1 MERVTMKILQYS
13 ALLLG
18 AAGFLTSSARAEPVV
33 GEWQVAGET
42 GICGGGYSELI
53 DGVLHAYIVID
64 HGAVI
69 AQTDTNCTTASA
81 TPDNPEVTYDCRG
94 ATMHRCIIAK

>member
-1 MERVTMKILQYS
+1 MKLLQYS
-13 ALLLG
+13 ALLLA
-18 AAGFLTSSARAEPVV
+18 AAGFVTSNAKAETVV
-33 GEWQVAGET
+33 GEWTVPGET

-64 HGAVI
+64 HGWVI

-81 TPDNPEVTYDCRG
+81 TPDNPEQTYDCPG